1 MSFYTSV
8 PQFPPYFSGTTHAC
22 GGWEGVGNAR
32 GLSTFSGEELAGDTS
47 PEAELAVCPLHA
59 HLSVKKVAY
68 RNQFGVP

>member
-1 MSFYTSV
+1 MPVGAGRVWGMHGDWAPSV
-8 PQFPPYFSGTTHAC
+8 
-22 GGWEGVGNAR
+22 
-32 GLSTFSGEELAGDTS
+32 GEELAGDTS